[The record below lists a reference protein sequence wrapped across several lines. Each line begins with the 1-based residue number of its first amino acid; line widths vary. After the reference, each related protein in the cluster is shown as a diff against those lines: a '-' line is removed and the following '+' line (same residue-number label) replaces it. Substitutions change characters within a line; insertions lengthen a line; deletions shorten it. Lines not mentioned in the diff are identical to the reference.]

1 MTFYQRPT
9 DRSSSNRTPPPRD
22 PAGAFFHEI
31 NFHLPWAS
39 RGAQSEAQ
47 DDPKCPKGAKK
58 DAKSSL
64 SGAKSVTFRCKIG
77 ESGSFLKHQQGL
89 CFHHIMKVRGSPLL
103 LGNSLQERTA
113 HRERSSSYFWFHFW
127 CPSGTQG
134 RPREHKKAQK
144 ESQSIPGDT

>member
-1 MTFYQRPT
+1 MCFYPSPRATP
-9 DRSSSNRTPPPRD
+9 SSNRTPPPRD
-22 PAGAFFHEI
+22 PAKAFFHEI

-39 RGAQSEAQ
+39 RGAQSGDQ
-47 DDPKCPKGAKK
+47 DDPKCPKGAKN

-64 SGAKSVTFRCKIG
+64 SGAKSVTFRCEIG

-103 LGNSLQERTA
+103 LGNSPQERTA

-134 RPREHKKAQK
+134 RPREHKNAQK
-144 ESQSIPGDT
+144 EIQSIPGDT